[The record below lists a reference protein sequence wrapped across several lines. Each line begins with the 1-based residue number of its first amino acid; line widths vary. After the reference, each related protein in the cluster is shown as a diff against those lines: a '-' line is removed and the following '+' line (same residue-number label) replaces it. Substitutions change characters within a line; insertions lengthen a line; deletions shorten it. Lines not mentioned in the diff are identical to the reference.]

1 MSAVRDRVERRYP
14 GPVRALVFDWAGTV
28 VDYGSRAPAG
38 VFVEVFKRHGV
49 ALSPEEAR
57 GPMGMEKR
65 AHIASLAGLP
75 AVQQRWQTANRR
87 AISER
92 DIDAMYEEFLPLQ
105 LECLPRYA
113 DLIPGTLDV
122 TARCRRRGIKIGS
135 STGYAR
141 VLMDVLVPEA
151 RRRGFDADAVVSA
164 DEVPQGR
171 PAPWMCFE
179 NAKRLSVWPMEA
191 IVIVDDTIPGLEAGL
206 NAGMWTVGVAKSGN
220 ELGLSVAE
228 IESLPPADYAR
239 RLAAAYDR
247 LSRGGAHYVVDSV
260 ADLLPVI
267 GDIEAW
273 LARGER
279 P

>member
-1 MSAVRDRVERRYP
+1 MNYQFHRTYRGAIKAV
-14 GPVRALVFDWAGTV
+14 LFDWAGTI

-38 VFVEVFKRHGV
+38 VFVEVFERHGAV
-49 ALSPEEAR
+49 ITPEEAR

-65 AHIASLAGLP
+65 AHIAAIASLRD
-75 AVQQRWQTANRR
+75 VQQRWERANAAR
-87 AISER
+87 ISDA
-92 DIDAMYEEFLPLQ
+92 DIDRMYDEFLPLQ

-113 DLIPGTLDV
+113 DLVPGTLESV
-122 TARCRRRGIKIGS
+122 RACRARGIRIGT

-141 VLMDVLVPEA
+141 VLMDVLAPA
-151 RRRGFDADAVVSA
+151 AQHRGFEADAVVSA

-179 NAKRLSVWPMEA
+179 AAKRLGVWPMEA
-191 IVIVDDTIPGLEAGL
+191 IVVVDDTIPGLEAGL

-220 ELGLSVAE
+220 ELGLSLEQTEALDAGTLR
-228 IESLPPADYAR
+228 S
-239 RLAAAYDR
+239 RLDVAYDR
-247 LSRGGAHYVVDSV
+247 LSRCGAHYVIDSV

-267 GDIEAW
+267 DGIETR
-273 LARGER
+273 LRRGEK